1 MKNKKVGKNVKKLIK
16 ENNFSIEYVAQ
27 KIRIET
33 KKLESKIQ
41 GEEEFSAKEI
51 VDLINL
57 LNISS
62 KQCSK
67 IFFPWK

>member
-41 GEEEFSAKEI
+41 GEEEFTAKEI

-67 IFFPWK
+67 IFFP

>member
-33 KKLESKIQ
+33 QKLESKIQ
-41 GEEEFSAKEI
+41 GEEEFTAKEI